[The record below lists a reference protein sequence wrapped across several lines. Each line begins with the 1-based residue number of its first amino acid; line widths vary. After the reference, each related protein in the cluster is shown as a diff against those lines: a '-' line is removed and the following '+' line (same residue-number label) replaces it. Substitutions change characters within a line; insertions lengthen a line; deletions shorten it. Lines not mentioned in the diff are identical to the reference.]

1 MEGEQGGE
9 SSSKRQSN
17 INNYRCKIEKSKYKK
32 TGEDDAKNQ
41 YIYICNIYIHILII
55 YKYTHMKYLDDKISS
70 SLVKNA
76 LIHAYDDD
84 GYKYVNIE

>member
-1 MEGEQGGE
+1 MQ
-9 SSSKRQSN
+9 
-17 INNYRCKIEKSKYKK
+17 K
-32 TGEDDAKNQ
+32 TN
-41 YIYICNIYIHILII
+41 IYICNIYIHILII